1 MRLERL
7 EALLWERIDGTIG
20 AEDQVELEAFLAGD
34 LEAREL
40 DQELT
45 ALAKRLA
52 GVREVA
58 PPTALRERIDQALAA
73 AQQPASAAAPS
84 ALTPRRTAD
93 GWGPRLFALAA
104 ALFLGVAIGHLLH
117 LGAGRPVD
125 VMKAAG
131 TMHEP
136 TSGEAPPTVEIDL
149 GSGVGLAMT
158 RRDGSTISVELV
170 LAGEGRVEAVMEAAN
185 DNLRIVGL
193 HQGGNAPIEVTAAG
207 GRVVMGVIG
216 PGSFGMEILS
226 GTEEAPVRLSVS
238 AGGEV
243 LAERWID
250 PSSKAVQP

>member
-1 MRLERL
+1 
-7 EALLWERIDGTIG
+7 
-20 AEDQVELEAFLAGD
+20 
-34 LEAREL
+34 
-40 DQELT
+40 
-45 ALAKRLA
+45 
-52 GVREVA
+52 
-58 PPTALRERIDQALAA
+58 
-73 AQQPASAAAPS
+73 
-84 ALTPRRTAD
+84 
-93 GWGPRLFALAA
+93 
-104 ALFLGVAIGHLLH
+104 
-117 LGAGRPVD
+117 
-125 VMKAAG
+125 
-131 TMHEP
+131 
-136 TSGEAPPTVEIDL
+136 
-149 GSGVGLAMT
+149 T